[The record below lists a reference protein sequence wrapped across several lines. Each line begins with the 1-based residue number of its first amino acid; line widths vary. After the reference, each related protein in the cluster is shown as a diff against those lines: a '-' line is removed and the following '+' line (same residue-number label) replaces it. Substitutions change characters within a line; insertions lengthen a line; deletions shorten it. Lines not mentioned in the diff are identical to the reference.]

1 MTMTEQDIINK
12 VRVILNEAGEESSLS
27 LLSEDTVKL
36 SDYIKGCIGDAV
48 TLVQQRVSPMS
59 VNSKMVNAPAQV
71 SNGVGSISLPSDYV
85 RLISVKM
92 GKWNRPCFTAMS
104 AESEEFKQQCNPYTR
119 TGVNKPM
126 CFYAIDGDG
135 RKLLFYPGLSGDEL
149 SYLIYEAGYSSSE
162 GLSLD
167 EHSPLALAVCYM
179 TASLV
184 YLIFENKPSSDNMAQ
199 MAAQYIQKALA

>member
-1 MTMTEQDIINK
+1 
-12 VRVILNEAGEESSLS
+12 
-27 LLSEDTVKL
+27 
-36 SDYIKGCIGDAV
+36 
-48 TLVQQRVSPMS
+48 
-59 VNSKMVNAPAQV
+59 
-71 SNGVGSISLPSDYV
+71 
-85 RLISVKM
+85 
-92 GKWNRPCFTAMS
+92 
-104 AESEEFKQQCNPYTR
+104 
-119 TGVNKPM
+119 M

-184 YLIFENKPSSDNMAQ
+184 YLIFENKPSSDNMAK